1 MNGAGD
7 RVALAAFLGS
17 TVLAGGN
24 AVGIRFSNRELS
36 PLWGAG
42 VRFALAAALL
52 VAVMA
57 ALRLALPRGRALAGA
72 LLYGALNIGGAFAL
86 AYYALV
92 RLHAGFG
99 QTLLALVPLATLLLA
114 VLQRQERFQAR
125 ALGGALVALAGIAV
139 MSGAPAGDSVPVLSV
154 LAALGSALCFAQAA
168 VAVRRFP
175 SVHPVTMNA
184 LGMTVGAALL
194 LAAAAIRG
202 EPLALPERAAT
213 WAALGYLV
221 VFGSVV
227 TFVLYVLVLR
237 YWAASRAAYLFV
249 LVPFV
254 TVALSFWLDD
264 EPVGAGLA
272 TGGLLVLAGVYVG
285 ALRPMRTERAGK
297 ARAAAN
303 TAACSESLDPSPR
316 SPG

>member
-1 MNGAGD
+1 VNWAGD

-17 TVLAGGN
+17 TLLAGGN

-42 VRFALAAALL
+42 LRFSLAAVVLL
-52 VAVMA
+52 AVMA

-72 LLYGALNIGGAFAL
+72 LLFGALNFGGAFAL

-114 VLQRQERFQAR
+114 VLQRQERLQVR
-125 ALGGALVALAGIAV
+125 ALAGALVAVAGIAV
-139 MSGAPAGDSVPVLSV
+139 MSGAPARETVPVLSI
-154 LAALGSALCFAQAA
+154 LAAVGSALCFAQAA
-168 VAVRRFP
+168 VVVRRFP

-184 LGMTVGAALL
+184 LGMTIGAGLL
-194 LAAAAIRG
+194 LAAAALRG
-202 EPLALPERAAT
+202 EAFSPPERAAT
-213 WAALGYLV
+213 WAALAYLV
-221 VFGSVV
+221 VLGSVV
-227 TFVLYVLVLR
+227 TFVLYLVVLR

-254 TVALSFWLDD
+254 TVALSAWLDD
-264 EPVGAGLA
+264 EPIGAGLA
-272 TGGLLVLAGVYVG
+272 AGGLLVVAGVYVG
-285 ALRPMRTERAGK
+285 ALRPLRAERAGK
-297 ARAAAN
+297 AAAAAN
-303 TAACSESLDPSPR
+303 TAACSEPLGPSPR
-316 SPG
+316 SPV